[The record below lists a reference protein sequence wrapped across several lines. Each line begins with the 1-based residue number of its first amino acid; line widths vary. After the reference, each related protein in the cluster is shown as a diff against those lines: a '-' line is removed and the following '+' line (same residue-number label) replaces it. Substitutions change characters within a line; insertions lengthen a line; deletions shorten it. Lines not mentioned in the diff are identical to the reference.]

1 MPSDERLKS
10 AERCTVHPGS
20 PSVARCDGCGRPL
33 CLSCAVPIRGRILG
47 SECLAAALG
56 HDVRQDEDIPSRAPW
71 AAPWALTG
79 AGFAL
84 SVLATILPWTRFGE
98 GSGLLGAWGRT
109 TRWSVLATV
118 AAVLGLGVWFA
129 LRRGAVR
136 WSWVAVETA
145 LGAIIV
151 LGAVLAIVRPPPF
164 TRPWIGPWFALGAG
178 LLSCAAAWTTS
189 VRARERRTTHV

>member
-1 MPSDERLKS
+1 M
-10 AERCTVHPGS
+10 
-20 PSVARCDGCGRPL
+20 ARCDGCGRPL
-33 CLSCAVPIRGRILG
+33 CLVCAVPVRGRVLG

-56 HDVRQDEDIPSRAPW
+56 HNVRQDEDIPSRAPW

-145 LGAIIV
+145 LGAIVV

>member
-1 MPSDERLKS
+1 MPSDERVKS
-10 AERCTVHPGS
+10 AERCTVHPGN

-33 CLSCAVPIRGRILG
+33 CLACAVPVRGRVLG

-56 HDVRQDEDIPSRAPW
+56 PDVRQDEDVSSRAPW

-84 SVLATILPWTRFGE
+84 SVVATILPWTRFGE
-98 GSGLLGAWGRT
+98 GSGLFGAWGRT
-109 TRWSVLATV
+109 TRWSALATV
-118 AAVLGLGVWFA
+118 AAVLGLGLWFA
-129 LRRGAVR
+129 LRKGVVR

-145 LGAIIV
+145 LGAIVV

-164 TRPWIGPWFALGAG
+164 TRPWIGPWFALGPG
-178 LLSCAAAWTTS
+178 LLSCAAAWTT
-189 VRARERRTTHV
+189 RRRIRGPVAADV